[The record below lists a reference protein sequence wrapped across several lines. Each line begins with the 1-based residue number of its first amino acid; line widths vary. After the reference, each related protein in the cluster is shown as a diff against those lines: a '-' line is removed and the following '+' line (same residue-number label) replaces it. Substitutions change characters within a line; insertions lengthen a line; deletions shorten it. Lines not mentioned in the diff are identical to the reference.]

1 MFFLENVILLRQ
13 ALVNLR
19 SKLKNKQFFRPN
31 LFGNIYSALNF
42 LAKGIKYVKLFRLK
56 KTSFQT
62 LLADGLDLLLKKK
75 GMPSIKEI
83 TSGEKTVNL

>member
-1 MFFLENVILLRQ
+1 MIVAHIQGALISFFRKILQKNSFFLENVILLRQ

-42 LAKGIKYVKLFRLK
+42 LAKGLNYVKLFRFK
-56 KTSFQT
+56 KKSYFQT
-62 LLADGLDLLLKKK
+62 KYNTKAK
-75 GMPSIKEI
+75 
-83 TSGEKTVNL
+83 